1 MAVHSQY
8 DRSRAAFSLVELLV
22 VVTILMLLMS
32 IVLFGLAGVQNTAND
47 RRARAQ
53 IMRIHQLI
61 SEKMASFENRRVRLQ
76 PNSLEA
82 PAAKLAS
89 IRELMRL
96 EMPDRITDIIAD
108 PDNPNAPA
116 LRQIVAQEPALATAY
131 RRIIANQAGGGWTY
145 EHQGAECL
153 YMILARTY
161 IGDSNGLQYFTEQE
175 IGDVDGDNMLEIL
188 DPWGNPIEFL
198 RWAPG
203 VTSPPQGFEGY
214 AYVSTIQGNNPADAW
229 DPFDPMQADNYLA
242 VARAENN
249 VVLGVDGP
257 PQPAQQGGFYSN
269 FAMFPL
275 IVSAGK
281 DGRFNLALN
290 VSRNDFSTKPS
301 QIEPL
306 HYNLGGSLGSET
318 GLANDP
324 YSTFRNVAADPGE
337 PSVIRLGQV
346 ESLDR
351 KAKQG
356 HLDNVTNHFI
366 ESQ

>member
-1 MAVHSQY
+1 MIVHSQK
-8 DRSRAAFSLVELLV
+8 RRVRPAFSLVELLV
-22 VVTILMLLMS
+22 VITILMLLTS

-53 IMRIHQLI
+53 VMRIHQLI
-61 SEKMASFENRRVRLQ
+61 SEKMATFENRRVRLQ
-76 PNSLEA
+76 PHSLE
-82 PAAKLAS
+82 PTAAKLAS

-96 EMPDRITDIIAD
+96 EMPDRITDIIAN
-108 PDNPNAPA
+108 PSNPNVEAN
-116 LRQIVAQEPALATAY
+116 RQIVAREPALATAY
-131 RRIIANQAGGGWTY
+131 RRIVANQAGSGWTY
-145 EHQGAECL
+145 QHQGAECL

-161 IGDSNGLQYFTEQE
+161 IGDSNGLQFFTEQE
-175 IGDVDGDNMLEIL
+175 IGDVDGDRMLEIL

-203 VTSPPQGFEGY
+203 VTSPPQGYEGY

-229 DPFDPMQADNYLA
+229 DPFDPMQADTLS
-242 VARAENN
+242 VARNENN
-249 VVLGVDGP
+249 TVLGLDGP
-257 PQPAQQGGFYSN
+257 PQPARQGGFYSN

-275 IVSAGK
+275 IVSAGR
-281 DGRFNLALN
+281 DGRYNLALN
-290 VSRNDFSTKPS
+290 VSKNNFATAPS

-306 HYNLGGSLGSET
+306 YYNLTGSLGSET

-324 YSTFRNVAADPGE
+324 YSTFKNTAADPGE
-337 PSVIRLGQV
+337 PTLIRLGQV

-351 KAKQG
+351 KARKG
-356 HLDNVTNHFI
+356 HLDNITNHFI